1 MEPTRNTESMSKLKQ
16 RIKVPPPAMLVAA
29 LALWAGT
36 AQAAIIGTYT
46 TDSDFTTAV
55 SGSTLETFSTQISG
69 VANGARTTYDYG
81 PFLIDKYSTGGSGS
95 RVGDWQGRPRATLPD
110 VIIFDDL
117 LTAWGGF
124 INTQIGGNGVG
135 IQLTV
140 ELLAGN
146 QVVGTV
152 GAGTDPNNGFLGFLS
167 SAAFNTVRLTSVGAG
182 ADNYTLDNMRYKVAS
197 QSVPEPASLALLGA
211 GLLGMAVATRRRRGR
226 G

>member
-1 MEPTRNTESMSKLKQ
+1 MKPTRSTESMSKLK
-16 RIKVPPPAMLVAA
+16 RRLKPATLVAA
-29 LALWAGT
+29 LALWAGG
-36 AQAAIIGTYT
+36 AHAAIIGTYT
-46 TDSDFTTAV
+46 TDSAFTAAV
-55 SGSTLETFSTQISG
+55 SGSTLESFSTQISG

-95 RVGDWQGRPRATLPD
+95 RVGDWQGRPTATLPD

-124 INTQIGGNGVG
+124 INTDIGGNGVG

-167 SAAFNTVRLTSVGAG
+167 SAAFNTVRLTSVGSG